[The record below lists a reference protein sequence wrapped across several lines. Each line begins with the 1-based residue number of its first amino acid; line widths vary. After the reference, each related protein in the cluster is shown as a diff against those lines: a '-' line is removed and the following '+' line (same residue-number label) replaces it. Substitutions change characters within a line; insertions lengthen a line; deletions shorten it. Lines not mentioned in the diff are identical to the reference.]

1 MKKLEKNW
9 ITAPIIDT
17 EYKQY
22 VLLAYLQEV
31 KNSYNQLKLYPHLS
45 ELIDQYCELVQ
56 LKDNQLSLADK
67 FPKILKG
74 IDAQEMK
81 VVFSREIT
89 GENWVE
95 EIANI
100 ITMAI
105 PHLQET
111 IQQGRGIFE
120 EIEKNIHMEPVG
132 IEPLKND
139 EGYVIL
145 NANGFNETLVYSYK
159 VSLFETPDDRYRAIQ
174 TRYAAAFVKNLSVTN
189 NYIKLQ
195 MIKQYPELPI
205 PSVYAFDANYAVP
218 VDSTYLPIIKRMI
231 TKFVKL
237 NQ

>member
-31 KNSYNQLKLYPHLS
+31 KNSYNQLKLYPHLA

-74 IDAQEMK
+74 LDAQEMK
-81 VVFSREIT
+81 MVFSTDIT
-89 GENWVE
+89 EENWVE

-105 PHLQET
+105 PHLQGT
-111 IQQGRGIFE
+111 IQQGREIFE
-120 EIEKNIHMEPVG
+120 EVEKNIHMEPVG

-139 EGYVIL
+139 EGYFIL

-159 VSLFETPDDRYRAIQ
+159 VIQ

-189 NYIKLQ
+189 NYIKLE

-205 PSVYAFDANYAVP
+205 PSVYAFDANYPVP

-231 TKFVKL
+231 TKFVNL
-237 NQ
+237 HQ